1 MKKKVKL
8 LITVTALA
16 AVLLVT
22 LASCGQLANGDEK
35 EVSVNLPYLSRDARA
50 LSDDVNSRL
59 KNEHSSYRVH
69 MNDRVLE
76 GTGGNFSASFAVGL
90 NVEVFVE
97 SLNANGEVI
106 VRTVTKSIV
115 VKDGENSVD
124 FDIKQDGEE
133 VIQTRSPSVK
143 YDGGAADAIGV
154 PIDTTTYSSG
164 SAVPLSAQEPTR
176 PGFIFMG
183 WISNVDLTGT
193 NDSGS
198 KKINQGIPFA
208 KVGTSVQ
215 GIDFPI
221 NTFEMPDS
229 PVTLTAKW
237 EVNYKYDKADW
248 EVGDVVIL
256 GSQLD
261 SLMAIHPNAVTEATV
276 VYALKYHVAV
286 VYKND
291 AAAKKVYIMGKE
303 QKVRVAWCLETANG
317 HNQDIASLQC
327 EPDDPAASGA
337 YTWTQGQD
345 TDGSGNWQK
354 LQAYL
359 AQNGGNDTNTPGNY
373 PAWEYCNDY
382 ANVSAEL
389 SSSTVLNNDWYL
401 PTIAELFDIWKVKES
416 VSVSLKALGARFMYR
431 YWSSSQDA
439 TESTYAW
446 FLDFNTGGNYE
457 VNAKT
462 YNTGKNKVANN
473 ADFCVFAVHQ
483 LQY

>member
-22 LASCGQLANGDEK
+22 LASCGQLMNDGEAK
-35 EVSVNLPYLSRDARA
+35 VSVNLPYLSRSARA
-50 LSDDVNSRL
+50 LSDDANSRL
-59 KNEHSSYRVH
+59 KNEHRSFRVH

-76 GTGGNFSASFAVGL
+76 GTGGNFSAYFAVGIK
-90 NVEVFVE
+90 VDVFVE
-97 SLNANGEVI
+97 SLNSNGEVI
-106 VRTVTKSIV
+106 VRTVTKRIV

-124 FDIKQDGEE
+124 LDIKQDGEE

-208 KVGTSVQ
+208 KVGTSAQ

-221 NTFEMPDS
+221 NTFEMPAS

-248 EVGDVVIL
+248 EVGDIVLQDTNGNIV
-256 GSQLD
+256 
-261 SLMAIHPNAVTEATV
+261 AIHKDA
-276 VYALKYHVAV
+276 YAIRDTSYGEGVAV
-286 VYKND
+286 VYKN
-291 AAAKKVYIMGKE
+291 ANSKVYIVGKE
-303 QKVRVAWCLETANG
+303 HDKTGRAWCDQNANG
-317 HNQDIASLQC
+317 FNTHFASLAC
-327 EPDDPAASGA
+327 EPDDPNAGA
-337 YTWTQGQD
+337 GKYTWTGSQN
-345 TDGSGNWQK
+345 TDGKDNWQK
-354 LQAYL
+354 LKDFL
-359 AQNGGNDTNTPGNY
+359 SSGDDTDPPGNY
-373 PAWEYCNDY
+373 PAWEWVNDY
-382 ANVSAEL
+382 AATQGL
-389 SSSTVLNNDWYL
+389 TGDLATDWYL
-401 PTIAELFDIWKVKES
+401 PTIAELFDIWQQKGTVEA
-416 VSVSLKALGARFMYR
+416 ALTAISGNTFGTDY
-431 YWSSSQDA
+431 YLSSSQFANPYSIVYIFYFANNTCAPIPKDA
-439 TESTYAW
+439 TDAS
-446 FLDFNTGGNYE
+446 
-457 VNAKT
+457 V
-462 YNTGKNKVANN
+462 
-473 ADFCVFAVHQ
+473 CAVLQ